1 MKNINWK
8 IRFNWAENKTFI
20 FRFVIAVFL
29 PVLTYYGLKAEDLTS
44 WKAIGDVIVNA
55 ISNPFVLGTMLV
67 NALNVIPDP
76 TTQGVTDSKQA
87 LEYDTPKIDEKADYG
102 DGQEF
107 TERKDVK

>member
-8 IRFNWAENKTFI
+8 VRMRNKSFWLAVVPAALLLVQ
-20 FRFVIAVFL
+20 VIAVPFG
-29 PVLTYYGLKAEDLTS
+29 YNFE
-44 WKAIGDVIVNA
+44 IDVINKQLLDIVNA
-55 ISNPFVLGTMLV
+55 AFAFLSILGVV
-67 NALNVIPDP
+67 NDP

-87 LEYDTPKIDEKADYG
+87 LKYDTPKIDEKADYG

>member
-8 IRFNWAENKTFI
+8 VRRRNKSFWLAVVPAALLLVQ
-20 FRFVIAVFL
+20 VIAVPFG
-29 PVLTYYGLKAEDLTS
+29 YNFE
-44 WKAIGDVIVNA
+44 IDVINKQLLDIVNA
-55 ISNPFVLGTMLV
+55 AFAFLSILGVVT
-67 NALNVIPDP
+67 DP

-87 LEYDTPKIDEKADYG
+87 LKYDTPKIDEKPDYG

>member
-8 IRFNWAENKTFI
+8 VRMRNKSFWLAVVPAALLLI
-20 FRFVIAVFL
+20 QVIAIPFG
-29 PVLTYYGLKAEDLTS
+29 YNFE
-44 WKAIGDVIVNA
+44 IDVINKQLLDIVNA
-55 ISNPFVLGTMLV
+55 AFAFLSILGVVT
-67 NALNVIPDP
+67 DP

-87 LEYDTPKIDEKADYG
+87 LEYDTPKIDEKLDYG

>member
-8 IRFNWAENKTFI
+8 VRMKNKSFWLAVVPAALLLVQVLAVPFGYKFEI
-20 FRFVIAVFL
+20 DVINKQL
-29 PVLTYYGLKAEDLTS
+29 LD
-44 WKAIGDVIVNA
+44 IVNA
-55 ISNPFVLGTMLV
+55 AFAFLSILGVVT
-67 NALNVIPDP
+67 DP

-87 LEYDTPKIDEKADYG
+87 MKYDTPKIDEKVDYG